1 MFALPLIQSA
11 MIGAAGS
18 GAATYG
24 TVSKN
29 NKEDE
34 FVYSY
39 EMAAEERIIDETD
52 PERVF
57 TQKELKDGVPNEYL

>member
-18 GAATYG
+18 SAATYG

-39 EMAAEERIIDETD
+39 EMAA
-52 PERVF
+52 
-57 TQKELKDGVPNEYL
+57 